1 MYNVRPMQA
10 EEIASVARW
19 MILLPLL
26 QRYHMTEASAC
37 RMFEQAMTRGDL
49 LLAADEG
56 DSLARGFAWVMP
68 QGAFGRSA
76 YLRLIGVHPRL
87 RQPGHRQPAA
97 SGSRTACLRRRTTIS
112 SCWSRISYRRRR
124 TSTAVMAIAR
134 IGAIP
139 GYVLPDVTELIFWKP
154 YPAR

>member
-37 RMFEQAMTRGDL
+37 RMFEQAMTRGDH

-76 YLRLIGVHPRL
+76 YLRLIGVHPDYGNR
-87 RQPGHRQPAA
+87 GI
-97 SGSRTACLRRRTTIS
+97 GSLLLQEAEQLAFDAGRDFFLLVSDFNTGAQDF
-112 SCWSRISYRRRR
+112 YRRHGYRQ
-124 TSTAVMAIAR
+124 